1 MAREAALNSCLV
13 QSVLNSPHV
22 PEHLLCYLYAKKNC
36 FCATIQ
42 CREKFCVDLSNILIL
57 YGLHDMRLVIVL
69 DFGYHNA
76 HYSSLF
82 LILKRK

>member
-42 CREKFCVDLSNILIL
+42 CREKFRPEQHIGI
-57 YGLHDMRLVIVL
+57 IW
-69 DFGYHNA
+69 
-76 HYSSLF
+76 
-82 LILKRK
+82 IT